1 MLEAMAHGVPVVTTP
16 VSGADEAI
24 GPDANDVT
32 AGVITGF
39 DPQDIAESVLE
50 LIENPAKRAALGRA
64 ARERAKERFSLDQ
77 MLDRWEE
84 FLFRK

>member
-1 MLEAMAHGVPVVTTP
+1 

-24 GPDANDVT
+24 GPDANGIT

-39 DPQDIAESVLE
+39 DPHDIAQSVRE
-50 LIENPAKRAALGRA
+50 LIEHPAKRAALGRA

-84 FLFRK
+84 FLFRQ